1 MREICFDTET
11 TGLDPK
17 DGDRIIE
24 IGCVEIIDRKI
35 TGNTFREIINPER
48 KNSAESI
55 NITGLTDEIL
65 KDKPFF
71 REIADKFL
79 EFIGDSQLIAH
90 NANFDINFI
99 NYELSLIDKEPLKN
113 NVIDSLNLA
122 KIRFPGKKNNLDV
135 LCERFNID
143 NSARDKHGALL
154 DAELLAEVY
163 LHLTQD
169 EQSQFFKENVE
180 NQQIME
186 MNDFLKLVK
195 NNIIREKREF
205 KISTEDEE
213 AHKKFIEKNVS
224 NSLWSQTTEY
234 NKN

>member
-17 DGDRIIE
+17 EGDRIIE
-24 IGCVEIIDRKI
+24 IGCVEIVDRKI
-35 TGNTFREIINPER
+35 TGNTFREIINPNR

-71 REIADKFL
+71 EEIADKFL
-79 EFIGDSQLIAH
+79 EFIGDSKLIAH

-99 NYELSLIDKEPLKN
+99 NHELGLMGKEPLKN
-113 NVIDSLNLA
+113 EVVDSLALA
-122 KIRFPGKKNNLDV
+122 KIKFPGKKNNLDV

-163 LHLTQD
+163 LNLTQE
-169 EQSQFFKENVE
+169 EQAQFFKDNIEQNTSLS
-180 NQQIME
+180 ME
-186 MNDFLKLVK
+186 DLIKLIK
-195 NNIIREKREF
+195 NNPKRESRNF
-205 KISTEDEE
+205 QIPNEE
-213 AHKKFIEKNVS
+213 KELHNKFIEKNVS
-224 NSLWSQTTEY
+224 NSLWSQ
-234 NKN
+234 KN

>member
-17 DGDRIIE
+17 AGDRIIE

-79 EFIGDSQLIAH
+79 EFISDSQLIAH

-99 NYELSLIDKEPLKN
+99 NYELSLMDKEPLKN

-163 LHLTQD
+163 LHLTQE

-224 NSLWSQTTEY
+224 NSLWYQKTED
-234 NKN
+234 NEK